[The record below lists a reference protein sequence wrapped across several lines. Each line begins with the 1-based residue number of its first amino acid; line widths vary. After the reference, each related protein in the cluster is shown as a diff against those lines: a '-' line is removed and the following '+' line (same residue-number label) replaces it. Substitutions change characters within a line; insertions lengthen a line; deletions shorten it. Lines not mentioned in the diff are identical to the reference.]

1 MVIVLMDGHV
11 VLAKLISASAKKKK
25 SSFFFV
31 ARWFFFWFC
40 HLLLV
45 FSLGLLGTR
54 QPAIVLAAIENVHQ
68 ERTKTG
74 RESFEEIARKKASPH
89 QRHNTSQESLPALL
103 GIESGGPN
111 QTVAG
116 FSKHLFKRMS
126 LGVHYVL
133 E

>member
-1 MVIVLMDGHV
+1 MVLLLVLP
-11 VLAKLISASAKKKK
+11 
-25 SSFFFV
+25 SS
-31 ARWFFFWFC
+31 
-40 HLLLV
+40 LV
-45 FSLGLLGTR
+45 FSLGLLRTR

-74 RESFEEIARKKASPH
+74 RESLEEIARKKASPH